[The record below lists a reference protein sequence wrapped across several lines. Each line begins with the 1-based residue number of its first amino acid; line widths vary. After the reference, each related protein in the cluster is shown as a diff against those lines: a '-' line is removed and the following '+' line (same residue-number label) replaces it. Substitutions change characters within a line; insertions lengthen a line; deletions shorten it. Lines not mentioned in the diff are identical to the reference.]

1 MRKTNIIADLF
12 WVLFSAAVCLEAL
25 SLQVGGFH
33 RPGPGFLPFWAGV
46 VLGGLAIVSL
56 VKTLA
61 GKEAAE
67 GNPWAGINFWKLGL
81 MTAVLFAYVA
91 LLDTLGFLLGT
102 FLLLVFLF
110 RVVEPYRWRTVLLA
124 SVLTIGA
131 AYGFFVALL
140 DSRLPKGFLGF

>member
-25 SLQVGGFH
+25 GLQVGGFH

-56 VKTLA
+56 GKTLA
-61 GKEAAE
+61 AREAGE
-67 GNPWAGINFWKLGL
+67 GSPWAGINFRKLGL
-81 MTAVLFAYVA
+81 MVAVLFAYVA

-102 FLLLVFLF
+102 FLLLVFLY

-124 SVLTIGA
+124 SVLTIGV
-131 AYGFFVALL
+131 AYGFFVVLL
-140 DSRLPKGFLGF
+140 DSRLPRGFLGF